1 MTTQTIQI
9 WRCDAGGCGS
19 TAPEKADGWVSAIY
33 THGCPAH
40 AALIIA
46 HAAKVT
52 STTRGRGAKEKTTWY
67 LTCACGWW
75 PSPNFQTHTA
85 RWLHEQHRAHLATA

>member
-1 MTTQTIQI
+1 MTSTLITI
-9 WRCDAGGCGS
+9 WHCDGPGCDA
-19 TAPEKADGWVSAIY
+19 TAPEKTEGWVFAPG

-40 AALIIA
+40 ADLIAA

-52 STTRGRGAKEKTTWY
+52 STTRGRGAREKTTWY

-85 RWLHEQHRAHLATA
+85 RWLHEQHRAHLAAA